1 MILTVIVLF
10 YVPMIVLVLL
20 LLYIVW
26 GKTGSKL
33 YGERSAADYVD
44 NPRRFALFCRAAVEA
59 VRVLP
64 FGFGGDSIDMKSPS
78 SLGSSSG
85 ANSGSSSKKSSSS
98 NSNGVTFIAND
109 WHSALV
115 PVLLKH
121 VYQPQGLF
129 LGATCALCVHN
140 IAFQGRFFED
150 KFETMDLP
158 QSVKYLFEF
167 QDGYPICFDETTIHQ
182 LQAANVSDPDK
193 YMKEMMNNNTNNSSS
208 SNSKSSSGGR
218 NINTKSK
225 ADASNNNSK
234 SRQMYKK
241 INWLKAGFMSSD
253 KNLTVSPN
261 YALEIMSGAEKGVEL
276 DDVVR
281 LSGGIEGIVNG
292 MDPAEWSPDVD
303 QFIDLQYDAES
314 IDEGKLSCK
323 MALQAELG
331 LEVNESVPLIGFI
344 GRLEEQKG
352 VDIMLSALPTI
363 INEAN
368 KKVRSSGGNGS
379 GSGSAGVQ
387 IVVLGTGKKVF
398 ERMVRGM
405 EDMSPHA
412 KGIVQFSAPLAH
424 QITAGADFMMV
435 PSRFEPCGLIQLHAM
450 RYGTVPIV
458 SSTGGLVDTVK
469 EGVTGY
475 HIGR

>member
-1 MILTVIVLF
+1 M
-10 YVPMIVLVLL
+10 
-20 LLYIVW
+20 W

-64 FGFGGDSIDMKSPS
+64 FGFGGDSIDMKN
-78 SLGSSSG
+78 SSSSI
-85 ANSGSSSKKSSSS
+85 ANSGSASSLKKSGNPS
-98 NSNGVTFIAND
+98 GVTFIAND
-109 WHSALV
+109 WHSAVV

-129 LGATCALCVHN
+129 LGSKCALCVHN

-158 QSVKYLFEF
+158 NSVKHLFEF
-167 QDGYPICFDETTIHQ
+167 QDGYPICFDETTINR
-182 LQAANVSDPDK
+182 LNSVNVPDPDK
-193 YMKEMMNNNTNNSSS
+193 YMKEMMTMVDSSSTNSTSTSSS
-208 SNSKSSSGGR
+208 STSANSKS
-218 NINTKSK
+218 
-225 ADASNNNSK
+225 ASNNNGSPNNK
-234 SRQMYKK
+234 QMYRK
-241 INWLKAGFMSSD
+241 INWLKAGFLSSD

-261 YALEIMSGAEKGVEL
+261 YAHEITSGVEKGVEL
-276 DDVVR
+276 DNVVR
-281 LSGGIEGIVNG
+281 SSGGIEGIVNG

-303 QFIDLQYDAES
+303 SFIDMQYDATTIE
-314 IDEGKLSCK
+314 EGKMSCK

-331 LEVNESVPLIGFI
+331 LKVDDTIPLIGFI

-363 INEAN
+363 INEAGD
-368 KKVRSSGGNGS
+368 RESS
-379 GSGSAGVQ
+379 VQ

-405 EDMSPHA
+405 EDMSPNA

-424 QITAGADFMMV
+424 LITAGADFMMV